1 MVRCMLIYRNIYVN
15 QWRYIWC
22 GGPYKIY
29 TPRRCIRIFGE
40 ICGNLWTTTPLQIPT
55 DSHKSPQTSTDRHR
69 PSSDSRPKSPQISYR
84 SLWIS
89 TGSHWLHFDS
99 NAPLALHTLD
109 ICRYLI
115 YPINTHRPRVDPQTS
130 DSIVRASGPIWRSMR
145 ACNGMHGDL

>member
-1 MVRCMLIYRNIYVN
+1 MCKSIPLCWSDLYQGPCGSMVQCMLVYRNIYVN

-22 GGPYKIY
+22 GERYKIH

-55 DSHKSPQTSTDRHR
+55 DSHKSPQTPTDRHR

-89 TGSHWLHFDS
+89 TGSPFWLWNNSKWLLKGRQKNF
-99 NAPLALHTLD
+99 AE
-109 ICRYLI
+109 IC
-115 YPINTHRPRVDPQTS
+115 
-130 DSIVRASGPIWRSMR
+130 
-145 ACNGMHGDL
+145 DLSKLSEVFRFFRNPSAAG